1 MAMLIGSDVTVLGG
15 GIGGLAAGLA
25 LAVRGAHVT
34 VLEQADAIKE
44 VGAGIQV
51 SPNGVRVLDA
61 LGIGDRFRAIAMQ
74 SRAVSLCDYASGADV
89 LRMPLPSDPG
99 TWLVHRADLVTLL
112 ADVARAEG
120 VQIRLL
126 QKVDQ
131 VEIEADGRASLRL
144 NTGGVL
150 QADLLIGADGLHSP
164 TRRAVAP
171 PSDPFFTGQVAWR
184 MLVPAAP
191 GIPSEARLF
200 MGPGR
205 HLVTYPLRGGTLRN
219 IVAVEEQ
226 KTWAREGWTHAGDP
240 ARVVRAFSAFAPEI
254 RGWLSEAREV
264 HLWGLFRHP
273 VAPRWHMGR
282 AAILGDA
289 AHPTLPFLAQGACM
303 ALEDAWVLAACMA
316 EADTVEAAF
325 ERYQD
330 LRLPRCRRI
339 VEAATKNATRYHLA
353 PGPIRS
359 LAHGALRAV
368 NAISPDMALR
378 QFDWVYSADVTQ
390 V

>member
-1 MAMLIGSDVTVLGG
+1 MLIGSDVTVLGG
-15 GIGGLAAGLA
+15 GIGGLATALA
-25 LAVRGAHVT
+25 LAIRGAHVT
-34 VLEQADAIKE
+34 VLEQADAIRE

-51 SPNGVRVLDA
+51 SPNGLRVLDA
-61 LGIGDRFRAIAMQ
+61 LGVGDGFRAIAMQ
-74 SRAVSLCDYASGADV
+74 SRAVALCDYATGAEV
-89 LRMPLPSDPG
+89 LRMPLPDAPG
-99 TWLVHRADLVTLL
+99 TWLVHRADLVALL
-112 ADVARAEG
+112 ADAARAEG

-126 QKVDQ
+126 HKVDQ
-131 VEIEADGRASLRL
+131 VEFDARGQACLRL

-171 PSDPFFTGQVAWR
+171 ATDPFFTGQVAWR
-184 MLVPAAP
+184 MLVPAGP
-191 GIPSEARLF
+191 DIPAEARVY

-205 HLVTYPLRGGTLRN
+205 HLVTYPLRDGSLRN

-226 KTWAREGWTHAGDP
+226 KTWTREGWTHSADP
-240 ARVVRAFSAFAPEI
+240 ARVVRAFSAFAPEV
-254 RGWLSEAREV
+254 RAWLAEAREV
-264 HLWGLFRHP
+264 HVWGLFRHP
-273 VAPRWHMGR
+273 VATRWHQGR
-282 AAILGDA
+282 AVILGDA

-316 EADTVEAAF
+316 QADTAEAAF

-339 VEAATKNATRYHLA
+339 VDAATKNATRYHMA
-353 PGPIRS
+353 PGPLRS

-368 NAISPDMALR
+368 NAVSPDLALR
-378 QFDWVYSADVTQ
+378 QFDWVYAEDVTQ
-390 V
+390 I